1 MTVYFVLTL
10 IFSSSVLI
18 GLYIAAIVD
27 WRAKKEKKS
36 LSVIGI
42 VVSVLLFITTCLS
55 PIWISDLASDMANN
69 AVINIDD
76 CEYIGAE
83 VYTTGNNHTVF
94 IDITS
99 GDGALYAY
107 DKQVDPTAQYM
118 LVLDAKT
125 DEVLVVWQNVN

>member
-1 MTVYFVLTL
+1 MAVYFALTL

-18 GLYIAAIVD
+18 GLYIVAIVN
-27 WRAKKEKKS
+27 WCAKKENKL
-36 LSVIGI
+36 LSVIGV

-55 PIWISDLASDMANN
+55 PMWISDLASDMANN
-69 AVINIDD
+69 AVINIDE

-83 VYTTGNNHTVF
+83 VYTVGNNRTVF

-107 DKQVDPTAQYM
+107 NKQVDPTAQYM

-125 DEVLVVWQNVN
+125 GEVLVVWQNVN

>member
-1 MTVYFVLTL
+1 MAVYFALTL

-18 GLYIAAIVD
+18 GLYIVAIVN
-27 WRAKKEKKS
+27 WCAKKENKL
-36 LSVIGI
+36 LSVIGV

-55 PIWISDLASDMANN
+55 PMWISDLASDMANN
-69 AVINIDD
+69 AVINIDE

-83 VYTTGNNHTVF
+83 VYTVGNNRTVF

-107 DKQVDPTAQYM
+107 NKRVDPTAQYM

-125 DEVLVVWQNVN
+125 GEVLVVWQNVN